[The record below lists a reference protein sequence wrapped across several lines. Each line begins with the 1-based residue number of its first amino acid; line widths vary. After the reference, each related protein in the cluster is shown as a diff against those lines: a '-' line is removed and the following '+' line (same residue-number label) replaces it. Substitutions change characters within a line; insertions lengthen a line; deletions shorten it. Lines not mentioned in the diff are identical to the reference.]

1 MTNDNRSISKLSNY
15 FSNWREL
22 CNDKGISPVVDIAHT
37 TKFTIGEY
45 FHQKVYNFYRKYKD
59 CAKMGKRSLT
69 IRNIDPIY
77 NYLKYE
83 SGIESVISKMAGM
96 DFVLHPMRSEA
107 YLYNLTPDKAV
118 QDNIDNWHYDYMPFV
133 FVYMIEKDDPES
145 GKLVLNLDGKMV
157 EVNLNVGEGIFMQGS
172 QIKHLAKRCSQG
184 NRTTLVLS
192 FVPRDVTVRD
202 NTYIKEGMCPYHQ
215 GENLHKQYIDFKNE
229 RIYRLIQMKRDID
242 RLINREIEDIT
253 RSRL

>member
-1 MTNDNRSISKLSNY
+1 MSNNISISKLSDY

-22 CNDKGISPVVDIAHT
+22 CNDKGISPVVDVAHT
-37 TKFTIGEY
+37 NKFTIGEH
-45 FHQKVYNFYRKYKD
+45 FHQKVYDFYREYKYY
-59 CAKMGKRSLT
+59 AKMGKRSLT
-69 IRNIDPIY
+69 IRNIDIIY

-83 SGIESVISKMAGM
+83 SNIETVISNIVGI

-133 FVYMIEKDDPES
+133 FVYMVEKDDPES
-145 GKLVLNLDGKMV
+145 GKLVLNLDGKIA
-157 EVNLNVGEGIFMQGS
+157 EINLGVGEGIFMQGS

-192 FVPRDVTVRD
+192 FIPRDVTVRD
-202 NTYIKEGMCPYHQ
+202 NTYIKEGMCPYHK
-215 GENLHKQYIDFKNE
+215 GENLHKQFVDFKNE
-229 RIYRLIQMKRDID
+229 RISKLIQMKRDID
-242 RLINREIEDIT
+242 RLINREINDVS